1 MAISIQGGEIL
12 KVLVYGAGVIAAYLA
27 YELKKKNEDVTIL
40 ARGERYKELKEN
52 GLIIKHYLQKRKTIT
67 DIKVIDS
74 FKSDDYYDVVFI
86 VMQSYQVKEIL
97 PIIYANKICKAYV
110 FIGNN
115 FEGGKIYKEIEEKSF
130 SKPKVLFGFLGVG
143 GRRENGTVIS
153 IHKGKSTLA
162 MGSVN
167 NEYSIEKVN
176 RIFKDSNIKLEHY
189 DNIDSYLKYHIAYIL
204 PIVYLCHHVNGNL
217 KEAAHNKPLIKDTVE
232 AIIEGY
238 RVLQS
243 LNITSEP
250 IDYLEDMESSRKKYY
265 YLYKLMLMTPIGKLA
280 FGNRAMNAIK
290 EMNFLAEAFD
300 ELKAS
305 SPIDT
310 PYYNKLRKDL
320 KKCNY

>member
-1 MAISIQGGEIL
+1 MQTSIWGGESL
-12 KVLVYGAGVIAAYLA
+12 KVLVYGAGVMGSYLA
-27 YELKKKNEDVTIL
+27 YELKKKNEDITIL

-52 GLIIKHYLQKRKTIT
+52 GLIIKHYLQRRKTIT

-86 VMQSYQVKEIL
+86 VMQSYQVKEVL
-97 PIIYANKICKAYV
+97 PVIYENKICKAYV

-115 FEGGKIYKEIEEKSF
+115 LEARNIYENILEKSF

-162 MGSVN
+162 IGSMD

-176 RIFKDSNIKLEHY
+176 RIFRDSNIKLEHY
-189 DNIDSYLKYHIAYIL
+189 EDIDSYLKYHIAFVL
-204 PIVYLCHHVNGNL
+204 PIVYLCHRVNGNL
-217 KEAAHNKPLIKDTVE
+217 KEAAHNKQLIKDTIE

-243 LNITSEP
+243 LNIASEAV
-250 IDYLEDMESSRKKYY
+250 DYLEYLQSARKKYY
-265 YLYKLMLMTPIGKLA
+265 YFYKFMLITPIGRLA
-280 FGNRAMNAIK
+280 FGDHAMSAIK
-290 EMNFLAEAFD
+290 EMNFLRAGFE
-300 ELKAS
+300 ELKEKS
-305 SPIDT
+305 SINT
-310 PYYNKLRKDL
+310 PYYNKLREYL
-320 KKCNY
+320 KKANY

>member
-86 VMQSYQVKEIL
+86 
-97 PIIYANKICKAYV
+97 
-110 FIGNN
+110 GNN
-115 FEGGKIYKEIEEKSF
+115 FEAGKIYKEIEEKSF

-176 RIFKDSNIKLEHY
+176 GIFKDSNIKLEHY

-217 KEAAHNKPLIKDTVE
+217 KEAAHNKPLIKDTIE

-280 FGNRAMNAIK
+280 FGNHAMNAIK

>member
-86 VMQSYQVKEIL
+86 
-97 PIIYANKICKAYV
+97 

-115 FEGGKIYKEIEEKSF
+115 FKAGKIYKEIEEKSF

-153 IHKGKSTLA
+153 IHKGK
-162 MGSVN
+162 
-167 NEYSIEKVN
+167 
-176 RIFKDSNIKLEHY
+176 
-189 DNIDSYLKYHIAYIL
+189 
-204 PIVYLCHHVNGNL
+204 
-217 KEAAHNKPLIKDTVE
+217 
-232 AIIEGY
+232 
-238 RVLQS
+238 
-243 LNITSEP
+243 
-250 IDYLEDMESSRKKYY
+250 
-265 YLYKLMLMTPIGKLA
+265 
-280 FGNRAMNAIK
+280 
-290 EMNFLAEAFD
+290 
-300 ELKAS
+300 
-305 SPIDT
+305 
-310 PYYNKLRKDL
+310 
-320 KKCNY
+320 